1 MNIGLSSSEACPT
14 TLRLGGETMA
24 VRLSFASDRNPAS
37 RGVDKQNAL
46 VGRRVL
52 VVDDSVS
59 QRHRLSEIYL
69 SLGMQVVG
77 EASHGLECLA
87 LVDRLQPD
95 IISLDVIMP
104 VMHGVETLGYLR
116 ESKSQAVIIYVSA
129 LGGVDAITEL
139 KAPGGH
145 LPDAVFSKK
154 DSRET
159 FAEVLTAVLTGEDEP
174 PAESPKLAEQSAPN
188 PANRAG

>member
-1 MNIGLSSSEACPT
+1 
-14 TLRLGGETMA
+14 MA

-77 EASHGLECLA
+77 EAAHGLECLA

-154 DSRET
+154 IVVKPSLRFSRPSSLGKT
-159 FAEVLTAVLTGEDEP
+159 SHLRSLLNWQSKARPIQPTA
-174 PAESPKLAEQSAPN
+174 LAEPHQ
-188 PANRAG
+188 